1 MAEQLEQTLPL
12 PGEVASQHVTPVE
25 TPVDAATNGHVP
37 TEPEATA
44 PAEPQHNGA
53 LNGAGPENRHVQA
66 GRKGARRVHE
76 LIREGR
82 LYEQERGL
90 KRGRQRLRQLIE
102 LGKLYEQEHG
112 LRPARPRKRGRLSRL
127 GREELLTTL
136 LGCLVRIARPS
147 FRAEL
152 RRLAEAL
159 AKEEPGAARM
169 EWWTGE

>member
-1 MAEQLEQTLPL
+1 MADQLEQTVPL
-12 PGEVASQHVTPVE
+12 RDEVTSQHVTPVE
-25 TPVDAATNGHVP
+25 TPVDAATNGQVP
-37 TEPEATA
+37 AEPEAA
-44 PAEPQHNGA
+44 RAESNA
-53 LNGAGPENRHVQA
+53 AGPESRHVQA

-112 LRPARPRKRGRLSRL
+112 LRPARPKKSGRLSRL

-152 RRLAEAL
+152 QRLTEAL
-159 AKEEPGAARM
+159 RGEPGAAR
-169 EWWTGE
+169 EQWTGE

>member
-1 MAEQLEQTLPL
+1 MADQLEQTLPL
-12 PGEVASQHVTPVE
+12 PGEVTSQHVTPVD

-37 TEPEATA
+37 AEPEAA
-44 PAEPQHNGA
+44 PAESNGA
-53 LNGAGPENRHVQA
+53 AGPENRHVQA

-102 LGKLYEQEHG
+102 LGKRYEEEHS
-112 LRPARPRKRGRLSRL
+112 LRPARPKKRGRLSRL

-136 LGCLVRIARPS
+136 FGCLVRIARPS

-152 RRLAEAL
+152 QRLTEAL
-159 AKEEPGAARM
+159 REEPGAAR
-169 EWWTGE
+169 EEWTGE